1 MTSRVLI
8 ALTVSLAVLGT
19 GSCSD
24 DDGGDPQAFCDAA
37 ADSATFEAVFAEFDP
52 TDVDS
57 AISKVR
63 AARDAEEEL
72 RSAAPEAVQADVDI
86 LVRYLEDLLEGLE
99 SPEATAGDRPP
110 VYDELRARAD
120 QVDAA
125 SARIDLYVSTNC

>member
-1 MTSRVLI
+1 MLAV
-8 ALTVSLAVLGT
+8 ALAVLGA

-24 DDGGDPQAFCDAA
+24 DDGGGGDPQAFCDAA
-37 ADSATFEAVFAEFDP
+37 ADSATFEAVFADFDP

-57 AISKVR
+57 AITKIR
-63 AARDAEEEL
+63 TARDAEEDL
-72 RSAAPEAVQADVDI
+72 RSVAPEAVQADVDL

-99 SPEATAGDRPP
+99 SPEATADDRPP